1 MLRAQREKVRHSALA
16 QSDAPD
22 EESIEV
28 ASGCEPGQEHKLQ
41 RQRSA
46 LPCLVARGQERV
58 EISANGNNSPGCCP
72 IWVGGKKLLLASNRQ
87 VLSVTPLP
95 ALGRADDITKS
106 AVDDQLS
113 INLAAAG
120 HDISCFVKDPS
131 TDAVYSGSYAGEVRE
146 QPARTLRPQWHA
158 QKARD

>member
-87 VLSVTPLP
+87 VLSVNPLP
-95 ALGRADDITKS
+95 ALVGADEKNKS
-106 AVDDQLS
+106 AVDQLS
-113 INLAAAG
+113 IVAAAG